1 MNRYDQEETT
11 TAELIVK
18 DSLGNVLQK
27 GDDAFLTQDLPVK
40 GMKPFKRGAVLKNIR
55 LRSTDEDVEG
65 KIDGTTMVVKTCY
78 LKKKG

>member
-1 MNRYDQEETT
+1 MYTPEETS

-55 LRSTDEDVEG
+55 LRDTDEYVEG
-65 KIDGTTMVVKTCY
+65 KIDGTSMVVKTMY